1 MINSKTQA
9 RIAGV
14 LLVLGTVPILIAMAL
29 WGKPLMSP
37 EYLSAMAA
45 HPDQVRLF
53 VLTIM
58 VMGLSCAGIGIAL
71 YPVLKRY
78 NEGLALTAMGFRL
91 MEGPLQMVSA
101 VGFMALLAV
110 SQEFVKAGSPLVSMY
125 QSAGAAIKAVNDWFT
140 IAYFLPFCIGASCY
154 YIIFYK
160 ARLVPRWLSVWGL
173 ASLLLMTISNMA
185 GILDLIDASSPVGSV
200 LCMPIMIQELVLAVW
215 LIVKGF
221 NIPSNTPSN
230 TH

>member
-1 MINSKTQA
+1 MINSKTNA

-14 LLVLGTVPILIAMAL
+14 LLILGTVPILFAMAL

-37 EYLSAMAA
+37 DYLSAMAA

-53 VLTIM
+53 VITIL
-58 VMGLSCAGIGIAL
+58 VMGFSCAGIGVAL

-101 VGFMALLAV
+101 LGFMALLAV
-110 SQEFVKAGSPLVSMY
+110 SQEFVKAGSPSVSMY
-125 QSAGAAIKAVNDWFT
+125 QSAGAAIKTVNDWFT
-140 IAYFLPFCIGASCY
+140 TAYVLPFCIGAASY
-154 YIIFYK
+154 YIIFFK
-160 ARLVPRWLSVWGL
+160 ARLVPRWLSAWGL
-173 ASLLLMTISNMA
+173 AGLLLMTISNVT
-185 GILDLIDASSPVGSV
+185 GIFDSLLS
-200 LCMPIMIQELVLAVW
+200 LPILVQELVLAVW

-221 NIPSNTPSN
+221 NTPSNTPSN

>member
-1 MINSKTQA
+1 MINSKTNA

-14 LLVLGTVPILIAMAL
+14 LLILGTVPILFAMAL

-37 EYLSAMAA
+37 DYLSAMAA

-53 VLTIM
+53 VITIM
-58 VMGLSCAGIGIAL
+58 VMGFSCAGIGIAL

-101 VGFMALLAV
+101 LGFMALLAV
-110 SQEFVKAGSPLVSMY
+110 SQEFVKAGSPSVSMF
-125 QSAGAAIKAVNDWFT
+125 QSASAAIKTVNDWFT
-140 IAYFLPFCIGASCY
+140 TAYVLPFCIGAASY
-154 YIIFYK
+154 YIIFFK
-160 ARLVPRWLSVWGL
+160 ARLVPRWLSAWGL
-173 ASLLLMTISNMA
+173 AGLLLMTISNVT
-185 GILDLIDASSPVGSV
+185 GIFDSLLS
-200 LCMPIMIQELVLAVW
+200 LPILVQELVLAVW

-221 NIPSNTPSN
+221 NTPSNTPSN